1 MRTTL
6 QVLSDNDRS
15 VIHERSLALLAETGV
30 RVDTAQGRALL
41 ADAGALVD
49 EGTCVVRFPRSLI
62 EESLRLAPRQFA
74 LGGRRPGWRLPMND
88 GACSLVLDGEA
99 ATAVDA
105 MTGERR
111 PATYDDWQAV
121 TKLAEDI
128 DEVGVYWRAVSAG
141 VSGEGPAAVLHGWRD
156 AYRHF
161 TKHVQDSA
169 ATPEE
174 SGWLLELLGAVF
186 GGRQAVRDSMPF
198 SFLLCPLSPLVLE
211 GSFTDAFLATT
222 DWRLPV
228 TVMPMPLMGLT
239 GPASL
244 TSTVVVAN
252 SEVLAVLCLAQAAAP
267 GLPVIYAPAS
277 GVMDPRS
284 GRYGGGAVEHA
295 LLGSATTE
303 MARFYGLPVQ
313 ASTGGTDAHRP
324 GTQAGYERSM
334 GWTLPVLSWPDLLV
348 GPGLMDGSTVV
359 SAEQLLLDVEVFRR
373 AARLRRGFGNPSAD
387 AAADP
392 AAGEVADVG
401 PGGTFLDRTA
411 TRDAVRGGVWL
422 LDRLGSHG
430 SYDAWRAGGSR
441 DVLEEARA
449 SAAQML
455 AAHADTP
462 FDQHLEL
469 ELDRLEDRASA
480 RLRGTA

>member
-1 MRTTL
+1 MRTSL
-6 QVLSDNDRS
+6 QVLSENDRA
-15 VIHERSLALLAETGV
+15 VIHERSLVLLAETGV
-30 RVDTAQGRALL
+30 RVDTDKGRALL
-41 ADAGALVD
+41 ANSGAIVD
-49 EGTCVVRFPRSLI
+49 EGTRIVRFPGSLI

-74 LGGRRPGWRLPMND
+74 LGGRRPGWRLPMNE

-105 MTGERR
+105 LTGERR
-111 PATYDDWQAV
+111 PATYEDWLAV
-121 TKLAEDI
+121 TQLAEDL

-141 VSGEGPAAVLHGWRD
+141 VPGEGPAAVLHGWRD
-156 AYRHF
+156 AYRQF

-174 SGWLLELLGAVF
+174 TGWLLELLGAIF
-186 GGRQAVRDSMPF
+186 GGRQAVRDGMPF

-211 GSFTDAFLATT
+211 GPFTDAYLAAAE
-222 DWRLPV
+222 WRIPV
-228 TVMPMPLMGLT
+228 AVMPMPLMGLT

-267 GLPVIYAPAS
+267 GVPVIYAPAS

-284 GRYGGGAVEHA
+284 GRYGGGPVEHA

-324 GTQAGYERSM
+324 GAQAGYERSM

-348 GPGLMDGSTVV
+348 GPGLMAGSTVV
-359 SAEQLLLDVEVFRR
+359 SIEQLLLDVEVFRR
-373 AARLRRGFGNPSAD
+373 AARLRDGIGDP
-387 AAADP
+387 AADP
-392 AAGEVADVG
+392 AAAEVAEVG

-411 TRDAVRGGVWL
+411 TRDAVRSGVWL
-422 LDRLGSHG
+422 MDRLGSHG
-430 SYDAWRAGGSR
+430 TYDKWRATGSR
-441 DVLEEARA
+441 DVLDESRESVARMLGTHHDAPFEEGLAR
-449 SAAQML
+449 
-455 AAHADTP
+455 
-462 FDQHLEL
+462 
-469 ELDRLEDRASA
+469 ELDRLEQRARASTSGRA
-480 RLRGTA
+480 